1 MTRVTSG
8 EFQREFG
15 RYRTLAQREPV
26 IITNH
31 GRDDVV
37 LLGAEDYA
45 RLRRSEQKAFHVSEL
60 PRDVIDGLGKVQIP
74 KARDRSLLLVGRDDE
89 SLKEGVHQHGKLR
102 KDKDRGR
109 VG

>member
-1 MTRVTSG
+1 MTKVTSG

-15 RYRTLAQREPV
+15 RYRALAQREAV

-45 RLRRSEQKAFHVSEL
+45 RLRRYEQKAFHVSQL
-60 PRDVIDGLGKVQIP
+60 PRNVVEELGKIQVP
-74 KARDRSLLLVGRDDE
+74 RAAAKFDRE
-89 SLKEGVHQHGKLR
+89 YQP
-102 KDKDRGR
+102 
-109 VG
+109 